1 MLKVN
6 DGRTTNERRLSSL
19 ECGDFFV
26 WNDLLFRLIG
36 YIGEEWANTHDDNY
50 AVMLMT
56 TGEITDI
63 ERDAWVEPI
72 PDKQMHL
79 TIED

>member
-1 MLKVN
+1 MLNVN

-19 ECGDFFV
+19 DDGEFFV

-36 YIGEEWANTHDDNY
+36 YIGEEWANTHDDAY

-63 ERDAWVEPI
+63 DRDAWVEPI
-72 PDKQMHL
+72 PDKQIHL